1 MHLPEAG
8 TSSVYQ
14 RGEQVVRNFSRLT
27 IRTRILIIAALLLLS
42 TLYVSGTARL
52 HSFGLLLYNAPS
64 RLVAGSGNS
73 EKWAWTRPRPGHLI
87 PPKIWQVMLPKNW
100 SATTPISPDRLQET
114 KTWLAL
120 NPDYAYT
127 LVGKNGSEDF
137 IQRHFDTNISSIYN
151 SLPNV
156 GMQSDMLR
164 YLLLDIEGG
173 VYTDTDTIARKPI
186 DVWVPPHLR
195 NQTRVIVG
203 IEFDQLDGP
212 AWVDI
217 PHALQFCQW
226 TIAAAPGHPIFKNMV
241 ARIVSWVDDMVQRNG
256 VTRQELN
263 LIKVSSFDV
272 MNSTGPAAWT
282 DVVSTVRTPRAVDD
296 TGPVSAACFS
306 SLSLF
311 RSLYFTTLA
320 SRTLEA
326 RLPNSCLQQPL
337 RRPLRRPLRP
347 SHLRSS
353 SYPAKPPPLRA
364 AFSRAKNTKE
374 GSQQPSAFE
383 VSQANPPTHTP
394 WSSLRRVASNPNQ
407 IRRRSVLPPTRA
419 AHCHVL
425 AIFPFARK
433 AHGSSAVVVLCPT
446 HPPFDPL
453 AQ

>member
-1 MHLPEAG
+1 
-8 TSSVYQ
+8 
-14 RGEQVVRNFSRLT
+14 
-27 IRTRILIIAALLLLS
+27 
-42 TLYVSGTARL
+42 
-52 HSFGLLLYNAPS
+52 
-64 RLVAGSGNS
+64 
-73 EKWAWTRPRPGHLI
+73 
-87 PPKIWQVMLPKNW
+87 MLPKNW

-282 DVVSTVRTPRAVDD
+282 DVVWEYIQGTEPEGVLTDIRNLS
-296 TGPVSAACFS
+296 GMAAPT
-306 SLSLF
+306 
-311 RSLYFTTLA
+311 LYGDVL
-320 SRTLEA
+320 
-326 RLPNSCLQQPL
+326 
-337 RRPLRRPLRP
+337 
-347 SHLRSS
+347 
-353 SYPAKPPPLRA
+353 
-364 AFSRAKNTKE
+364 
-374 GSQQPSAFE
+374 
-383 VSQANPPTHTP
+383 
-394 WSSLRRVASNPNQ
+394 
-407 IRRRSVLPPTRA
+407 VLPINGFGVGQLHSGSVHDGT
-419 AHCHVL
+419 
-425 AIFPFARK
+425 FPDDALIQHLFG
-433 AHGSSAVVVLCPT
+433 GSWRGGVEHSV
-446 HPPFDPL
+446 
-453 AQ
+453 